1 MKEQLRKVVRDIM
14 QENVISQLI
23 ENDPCWKDYE
33 MVGMKMK
40 DGKEVPNCVP
50 KNESS
55 INEIE
60 YKDAVEKFNA
70 DLMKNSQVERIA
82 KFHKKSIKDVV
93 KALQPY
99 IKVLRYN
106 DKSVKVISI
115 DFRDTNSEV
124 KVHVSQTY
132 KQNESVNEDF
142 KAVVG
147 KTIFSDGKG
156 KLFFGYYKEDDSVHF
171 VDYKTWAK
179 LSFKD
184 VSKGDTNKERVI
196 KAILKNQNQFNKK
209 VEFNMWAKKN
219 NPSFEQTMDWF
230 IQNGWISNINKGG
243 IKESIDVL
251 SVNEG
256 IEPQIKKIAYFT
268 GTRPEAV
275 EDFVSKHALNITK
288 LLKYVEK
295 GGLPQRMEL
304 VSALAGRDGNPIQKK
319 VIKMFSESVNEGKKV
334 FRVNPGIGKAKYS
347 ISSHDGVKKH
357 KDGSDFFDIEIFK
370 NKVDLEKGI
379 KKYTSNGF
387 LKESTNERMG
397 SDKGAVVTESAG
409 KEAMGIAALTGTR
422 GSAVQ
427 EFIDKH
433 ELDAV
438 KLFKS
443 MKSANLRG
451 RLNFVSALVG
461 KDGNPNQRLTIK
473 LHKKN

>member
-132 KQNESVNEDF
+132 KQNESINEAD
-142 KAVVG
+142 VVG
-147 KTIFSDGKG
+147 KTVFSDGKG
-156 KLFFGYYKEDDSVHF
+156 KLFFGYYKTDDGVEF

-184 VSKGDTNKERVI
+184 VSKGDTNKDRVVNS
-196 KAILKNQNQFNKK
+196 ILKNQKQFNKK
-209 VEFNMWAKKN
+209 VDYNMWAKKT
-219 NPSFEQTMDWF
+219 NPSFEQKMDWF
-230 IQNGWISNINKGG
+230 IKNGWISNINKGG
-243 IKESIDVL
+243 IKESV
-251 SVNEG
+251 
-256 IEPQIKKIAYFT
+256 
-268 GTRPEAV
+268 
-275 EDFVSKHALNITK
+275 
-288 LLKYVEK
+288 
-295 GGLPQRMEL
+295 EL
-304 VSALAGRDGNPIQKK
+304 VK
-319 VIKMFSESVNEGKKV
+319 ESV
-334 FRVNPGIGKAKYS
+334 S
-347 ISSHDGVKKH
+347 
-357 KDGSDFFDIEIFK
+357 
-370 NKVDLEKGI
+370 
-379 KKYTSNGF
+379 
-387 LKESTNERMG
+387 
-397 SDKGAVVTESAG
+397 
-409 KEAMGIAALTGTR
+409 KEAMGIAGFTGTR

-427 EFIDKH
+427 DFIDKH

-443 MKSANLRG
+443 MKSANLQG

-461 KDGNPNQRLTIK
+461 KDGNANQRLTIK

>member
-1 MKEQLRKVVRDIM
+1 
-14 QENVISQLI
+14 
-23 ENDPCWKDYE
+23 
-33 MVGMKMK
+33 
-40 DGKEVPNCVP
+40 
-50 KNESS
+50 
-55 INEIE
+55 
-60 YKDAVEKFNA
+60 
-70 DLMKNSQVERIA
+70 
-82 KFHKKSIKDVV
+82 
-93 KALQPY
+93 
-99 IKVLRYN
+99 
-106 DKSVKVISI
+106 
-115 DFRDTNSEV
+115 
-124 KVHVSQTY
+124 
-132 KQNESVNEDF
+132 
-142 KAVVG
+142 
-147 KTIFSDGKG
+147 
-156 KLFFGYYKEDDSVHF
+156 
-171 VDYKTWAK
+171 
-179 LSFKD
+179 
-184 VSKGDTNKERVI
+184 
-196 KAILKNQNQFNKK
+196 
-209 VEFNMWAKKN
+209 
-219 NPSFEQTMDWF
+219 MDWF

-256 IEPQIKKIAYFT
+256 VEPQIKKIAYFT

-304 VSALAGRDGNPIQKK
+304 VSALAGKPGNPIQKK
-319 VIKMFSESVNEGKKV
+319 MIKMFQESINEGKKV

-461 KDGNPNQRLTIK
+461 KDGNPNQRLTNK
-473 LHKKN
+473 LQKKN